1 LFQISADFARFC
13 SSVWNFP
20 RRLITVGGMVKQA
33 MIFAS
38 IISATLVV
46 GIFTYAALQQKKQFG
61 RVKTQLEEL
70 HAAAQQ
76 SSNQAALLQQE
87 LTNSHSR
94 IEALL
99 KEKEQV
105 TQKQQQMENQMRSA
119 LQSKD
124 VTISELQGK
133 LTVNILDRVLF
144 ASGEADL
151 KPEGEQ
157 VLAQVASVLT
167 QHTNRQIYVIGHTDN
182 VPFRGSAFSRFSSN
196 WELST
201 ARATAAVRYL
211 TEKAAVD
218 PAKLAA
224 VGYGEYHPIASN
236 STAEGRAKNRRIA
249 IVIVPEHFNP
259 LETPASTPTSRTN
272 NPVSPE
278 VPPEAANPEPLPSSD
293 VPPR

>member
-1 LFQISADFARFC
+1 
-13 SSVWNFP
+13 
-20 RRLITVGGMVKQA
+20 MVKQA

-38 IISATLVV
+38 VISASLVV
-46 GIFTYAALQQKKQFG
+46 GIIAYTAFQQKKQFA
-61 RVKTQLEEL
+61 RVQTELQQLQQ
-70 HAAAQQ
+70 AAQQ
-76 SSNQAALLQQE
+76 SSNQAALLQQD

-94 IEALL
+94 IEALI

-105 TQKQQQMENQMRSA
+105 QQKQREMENQMRST
-119 LQSKD
+119 LESKD
-124 VTISELQGK
+124 VTISELRGS

-144 ASGEADL
+144 ASGEAEL

-157 VLAQVASVLT
+157 VLAQLASVLT

-182 VPFRGSAFSRFSSN
+182 VPIRGSLFGKFSSN

-211 TEKAAVD
+211 TEKAGVN
-218 PAKLAA
+218 PEMLAA

-236 STAEGRAKNRRIA
+236 ATPEGRAKNRRIA

-259 LETPASTPTSRTN
+259 LESRESSEANREETAPPETTN
-272 NPVSPE
+272 A
-278 VPPEAANPEPLPSSD
+278 VPPTTSASEEQI
-293 VPPR
+293 VE